1 MNNDKRFL
9 LVVLV
14 VIALLTLFVVL
25 PVLEYVLLSIVLAY
39 VLYPMHVRLRE
50 YVGSYPSALA
60 LIASALV
67 AIVVPVAYVL
77 WVFAR
82 DLTDIATGESEI
94 EIGFMEERIE
104 ALTGVEV
111 DLVNQVTGA
120 ADGVVDVLFGGVAGI
135 ISTALQVLIGTA
147 LVLFLVF
154 YLLVEGE
161 AFVAWLE
168 ELSPLPT
175 SDTKRLFGKVH
186 RTMWGAVI
194 GHTVA
199 ALVQALVA
207 GVGLWIAGVGSVV
220 FWTVVMAILAFLPL
234 IGAFLVW
241 APASAWLVA
250 SGSTPEGAFLFLY
263 GLTIV
268 SMIDYYARPLVIDQ
282 QARLNP
288 GVILVGVFGG
298 IFTFG
303 FVGLFV
309 GPILIGVLAATLETI
324 KEKQLVEKAGSPQ
337 GVAAGDPSP
346 SGAATS
352 GGDTAEADD
361 LPAEGDTPAG

>member
-39 VLYPMHVRLRE
+39 VLYPVHVRLRE
-50 YVGSYPSALA
+50 YVGSYPSALV

-82 DLTDIATGESEI
+82 DLTAIATGETEL
-94 EIGFMEERIE
+94 EVEFMEERIE
-104 ALTGVEV
+104 TLTGVEV
-111 DLVNQVTGA
+111 DLVGQVTGA
-120 ADGVVDVLFGGVAGI
+120 ADGVVDVLFGGVTGI
-135 ISTALQVLIGTA
+135 ISTALQILIGTA

-161 AFVAWLE
+161 AFVVWLE

-194 GHTVA
+194 GHTFA
-199 ALVQALVA
+199 AVVQALVA

-250 SGSTPEGAFLFLY
+250 SGSTPEGVFLFLY

-324 KEKQLVEKAGSPQ
+324 KEKQLVEAADSPGS
-337 GVAAGDPSP
+337 VAADDPSP
-346 SGAATS
+346 SGAS
-352 GGDTAEADD
+352 GGDTPEADD
-361 LPAEGDTPAG
+361 LPAEGGDTPAG